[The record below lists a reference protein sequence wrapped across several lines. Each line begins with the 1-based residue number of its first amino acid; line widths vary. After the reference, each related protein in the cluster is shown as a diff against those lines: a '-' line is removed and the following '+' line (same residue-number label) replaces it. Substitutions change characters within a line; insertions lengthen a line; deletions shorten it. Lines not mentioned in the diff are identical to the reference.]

1 MASPSDSADSL
12 ADRFGSLVRQ
22 LRESRGWSQ
31 EELAEH
37 AELNRG
43 YVGEIERGGAMPSL
57 ATIDKLAIAF
67 RLNPSVLI
75 ARIEAGTVS

>member
-1 MASPSDSADSL
+1 MASPSDPADSL

-57 ATIDKLAIAF
+57 TTIDKLAVAF
-67 RLNPSVLI
+67 RLSPSVLI
-75 ARIEAGTVS
+75 ARIESSASF